1 MLKHHELIPKTA
13 NAYLQGPLCFVK
25 ELVTRDFNRT
35 ENGMLAPAQ
44 ESREK
49 YDTFYGVLHVE
60 IASVGSEKHGK
71 RDLWGN
77 KTGGSGN
84 FWYTLKWKGENR
96 Q

>member
-49 YDTFYGVLHVE
+49 YATFYGVLHVE

-71 RDLWGN
+71 REIYGGT
-77 KTGGSGN
+77 KQGGSGN
-84 FWYTLKWKGENR
+84 F
-96 Q
+96 